1 MLKITLDLSESDL
14 ENLIE
19 VLNSCISDLSF
30 EIADTDRQDFRD
42 KLKLKRTSLSR
53 IQAQLKKEEHTV
65 HSQLS
70 IQ

>member
-14 ENLIE
+14 EHLIE
-19 VLNSCISDLSF
+19 VLDSCLSDLSF
-30 EIADTDRQDFRD
+30 EIADTDRQEFRD
-42 KLKLKRTSLSR
+42 KLKLKRTSLTR
-53 IQAQLKKEEHTV
+53 ILSQLKKEEFTV

>member
-19 VLNSCISDLSF
+19 VLDSCLSDLSF
-30 EIADTDRQDFRD
+30 EIADTDRQEFRD
-42 KLKLKRTSLSR
+42 RLKLKRTSLLKISS
-53 IQAQLKKEEHTV
+53 QLKEQEFTV
-65 HSQLS
+65 HSQPS